1 MTSRT
6 APFRQSVNQRAGHR
20 CEYCHY
26 PASASNAPL
35 PIDHIYPQAEGG
47 ITHINNQAL
56 ACSRCNTYKLAKT
69 GGIDLIT
76 GERARLFNPR
86 LDNWDVHFHLNVRT
100 GKIEG
105 RTPIGRVTA
114 QELSMNETLAVANR
128 LLLIEKDLFPIHN
141 ES

>member
-6 APFRQSVNQRAGHR
+6 GPFRRLVSQRARHR

-35 PIDHIYPQAEGG
+35 PIDHIYPQAKGG
-47 ITHINNQAL
+47 ITHIDNL
-56 ACSRCNTYKLAKT
+56 AFACGRCNTYKLAKT
-69 GGIDLIT
+69 GGIDPLT

-86 LDNWDVHFHLNVRT
+86 LDEWDAHFHLDIRT
-100 GKIEG
+100 GIIEG

-114 QELSMNETLAVANR
+114 QELSMNELLAVANR
-128 LLLIEKDLFPIHN
+128 MLLIEKELFPINN
-141 ES
+141 ER